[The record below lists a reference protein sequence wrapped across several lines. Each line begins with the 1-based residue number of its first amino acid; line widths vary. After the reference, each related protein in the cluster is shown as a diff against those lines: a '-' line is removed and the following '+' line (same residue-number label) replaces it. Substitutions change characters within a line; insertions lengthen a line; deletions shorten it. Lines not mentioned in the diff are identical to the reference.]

1 MSKKSD
7 VCIFIQK
14 EKGHFAKETPL
25 VEKEEVFYFLYIYY
39 FLSVF
44 YFLMLGSS
52 SPR

>member
-25 VEKEEVFYFLYIYY
+25 VEKEEVFFTSSI
-39 FLSVF
+39 FITSSLSVT
-44 YFLMLGSS
+44 S
-52 SPR
+52 